1 LTETELPLLPNMYS
15 GRYMSSS
22 KPSVL
27 YSFALVS
34 GMKGQI
40 QFSVTPAGSASVAL
54 PPATA
59 AAVEDGAVEADEED
73 VLLLDGLLLLL
84 LHAAMPTASRAA
96 APATATRARR
106 GRRLF
111 RNINCAPWLC
121 C

>member
-1 LTETELPLLPNMYS
+1 
-15 GRYMSSS
+15 
-22 KPSVL
+22 
-27 YSFALVS
+27 
-34 GMKGQI
+34 MKGQI
-40 QFSVTPAGSASVAL
+40 QFSVTPAGSATVAL

-59 AAVEDGAVEADEED
+59 AAVDVGVDDDE
-73 VLLLDGLLLLL
+73 VLLDGLLLLL
-84 LHAAMPTASRAA
+84 LQAAMPTASRAA

>member
-1 LTETELPLLPNMYS
+1 MY
-15 GRYMSSS
+15 SS

-34 GMKGQI
+34 GRKGQI
-40 QFSVTPAGSASVAL
+40 QFSVTPAGSATVAL

-59 AAVEDGAVEADEED
+59 AAVDEGVDDDEG
-73 VLLLDGLLLLL
+73 VLDGLLLLL
-84 LHAAMPTASRAA
+84 QAAMPTASRAA

-121 C
+121 

>member
-1 LTETELPLLPNMYS
+1 
-15 GRYMSSS
+15 
-22 KPSVL
+22 VL

-40 QFSVTPAGSASVAL
+40 QFSVTPAGSATVAL

-59 AAVEDGAVEADEED
+59 AAVDEGVDDDE
-73 VLLLDGLLLLL
+73 VLLDGLLLLL
-84 LHAAMPTASRAA
+84 LQAAMPTASRAA

-111 RNINCAPWLC
+111 RNINCAPWL
-121 C
+121 

>member
-1 LTETELPLLPNMYS
+1 MYS

-40 QFSVTPAGSASVAL
+40 QFSVTPAGSATVAL

-59 AAVEDGAVEADEED
+59 AAVEDGAVEAED
-73 VLLLDGLLLLL
+73 VLVLLDGLLLLL
-84 LHAAMPTASRAA
+84 QAAMPPASRAA

-111 RNINCAPWLC
+111 RNINCGPWLC

>member
-1 LTETELPLLPNMYS
+1 MY
-15 GRYMSSS
+15 SS
-22 KPSVL
+22 KPSGV

-40 QFSVTPAGSASVAL
+40 QFSVTPAGSATVAL

-59 AAVEDGAVEADEED
+59 AAVDSGWPVADEDE
-73 VLLLDGLLLLL
+73 VLLFVGLLLLL
-84 LHAAMPTASRAA
+84 LQAAMPTASRAA

-121 C
+121 

>member
-1 LTETELPLLPNMYS
+1 MTETELPLLPNSYS
-15 GRYMSSS
+15 GRYMYSS

-40 QFSVTPAGSASVAL
+40 QFSVTPAGSATVAL

-59 AAVEDGAVEADEED
+59 AAVDEGVDDDE
-73 VLLLDGLLLLL
+73 VLLDGLLLLL
-84 LHAAMPTASRAA
+84 LQAAMPTASRAA

-121 C
+121 